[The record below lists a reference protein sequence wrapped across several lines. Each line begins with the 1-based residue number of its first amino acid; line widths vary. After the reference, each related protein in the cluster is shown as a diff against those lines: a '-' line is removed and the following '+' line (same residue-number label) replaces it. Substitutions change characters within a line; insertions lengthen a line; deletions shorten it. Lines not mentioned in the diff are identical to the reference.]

1 MREKSTILERQ
12 KGKEMEKGKNKNGKN
27 ENGYLKVYTRE
38 PDKENYPDGLAFS
51 IHMAYGEDEKEFSP
65 LHKNYGILFAEA
77 VIMPNDTLSP
87 RGVKEP
93 KVFALKDGG
102 FGIAAVR
109 VMENGDTDEACAG
122 KVLFWTTIDWIDFE
136 AKGLVAVD
144 EVEAKAVMAN
154 GLTEDH
160 VEVESAILNR
170 AVEYWNSIYHTET
183 VVPECV
189 QLSSEQELDA
199 VMAEAVY
206 SDGSRASKRV
216 LWEKDAIDFTRPGIY
231 EIRGRVQSKKF
242 TFPLAEGFGDPVI
255 FPWEGKWY
263 FISTSDNTGDIGLYI
278 READTVEGL
287 FAEGVVQHLILPLDE
302 KRELIQTFWAPEF
315 HVIGGKLYILFAV
328 SGHAWGP
335 QCHLLKW
342 KEGQPL
348 IKAESW
354 EDPVRVQRQ
363 DGSYLTEDG
372 ITLDMTF
379 LRTKRQSYV
388 VWSYRLGMWKP
399 HDTGSMLCIATIDE
413 REPWKLTSEPVRLA
427 RPLYCWENVDNTIN
441 NEGPYAFIMDGK
453 VYLAYSGGAANSYTY
468 AVGLLTAR
476 EEDDLLDVSNWQK
489 RCTPVLSF
497 YSVEGEYG
505 PGHNSFYEDE
515 DGNLM
520 IAYHAEKDKKSTLRC
535 DGIRRVHFRKDG
547 TPEFGMSAKE
557 DFDPALGS
565 VSMKVEIVRG

>member
-1 MREKSTILERQ
+1 
-12 KGKEMEKGKNKNGKN
+12 MEKGKK
-27 ENGYLKVYTRE
+27 GYLKVYTRE
-38 PDKENYPDGLAFS
+38 SDKDNYPYGLAFS
-51 IHMAYGEDEKEFSP
+51 IHMSYSENGKIFAP

-77 VIMPNDTLSP
+77 IIMPNDTLSP

-93 KVFALKDGG
+93 KAFTLKDGG

-109 VMENGDTDEACAG
+109 VMENGDADETCAD
-122 KVLFWTTIDWIDFE
+122 KILFWTTKDWIDFE
-136 AKGLVAVD
+136 AKGLVSVD
-144 EVEAKAVMAN
+144 EVEAKAVTAN
-154 GLTEDH
+154 GLAEDH
-160 VEVESAILNR
+160 VEVDLVILER
-170 AVEYWNSIYHTET
+170 AVEYWNPICHTET
-183 VVPECV
+183 IVPECV
-189 QLSSEQELDA
+189 RLSSEQELDA
-199 VMAEAVY
+199 LMAEAVY
-206 SDGSRASKRV
+206 SDGSRAQKRV
-216 LWEKDAIDFTRPGIY
+216 LWEKDTIDFTCPGIY
-231 EIRGRVQSKKF
+231 EVQGRVQSKKF
-242 TFPLAEGFGDPVI
+242 IFPLAEGFGDPVI

-263 FISTSDNTGDIGLYI
+263 YTSTSDNTGDIGLYI

-335 QCHLLKW
+335 QCHLLKL

-363 DGSYLTEDG
+363 DGSCLTEDG

-388 VWSYRLGMWKP
+388 VWSYRLGMGKP
-399 HDTGSMLCIATIDE
+399 HDTGSMLYIATIDE

-427 RPLYCWENVDNTIN
+427 RPLFGWENVDNTIN
-441 NEGPYAFIMDGK
+441 NEGPYAFTRDGK